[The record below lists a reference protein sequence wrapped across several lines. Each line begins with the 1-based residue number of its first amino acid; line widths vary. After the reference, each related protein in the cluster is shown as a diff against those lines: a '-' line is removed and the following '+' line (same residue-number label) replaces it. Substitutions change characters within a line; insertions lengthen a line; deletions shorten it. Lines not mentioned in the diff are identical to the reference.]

1 MDSGYEPGRVYRFC
15 QAMQAF
21 GVWASKGVGGA
32 DRTVVGGPSKNN
44 PARCN
49 VFPLGVNTIKKMLF
63 TRLKNTKPGPGFIH
77 IGDWA
82 DDEFI
87 RQITS
92 ERAVTRYSKGI
103 PHLEFKKTR

>member
-1 MDSGYEPGRVYRFC
+1 MVTDP
-15 QAMQAF
+15 
-21 GVWASKGVGGA
+21 
-32 DRTVVGGPSKNN
+32 KNN
-44 PARCN
+44 PDAATCFR
-49 VFPLGVNTIKKMLF
+49 LESTQSTMLF
-63 TRLKNTKPGPGFIH
+63 TRLKNTEPGPGFIH

-103 PHLEFKKTR
+103 PHQEFKKTRERNEALDLPFTTSQHLQHCGPIPGRFKRTK